1 MRKGKKTFIAN
12 IEWWEAMADHP
23 AKVRHEVLEAIFIYA
38 KTGEVPKLGRMAASI
53 FPFIKREMD
62 FNDSKW
68 EGVSRKRAKAAS
80 MRWNKGKDGGNTAGG
95 DANASFAS
103 VCTSDNDCGCDYDYD
118 NDCDNDDDDDDDDGT
133 DSGNGSSSVDLPAR
147 DGALAGQVR
156 ANGGGTHDR
165 LSQEIDEMSRSQTWL
180 YNVQKSLG
188 RTMAEL
194 LALLPAFETDCRA
207 NGCTWH
213 RDMRDAMSHFCNW
226 VRKKD
231 EQLHKNQNQNEKETT
246 THRGRNNPCG
256 TADAGRAQRDAA
268 VNDFIAQAVAKSDG
282 HA

>member
-38 KTGEVPKLGRMAASI
+38 ATGEVPKLGRMAASI

-68 EGVSRKRAKAAS
+68 EGVSLKRAKAAS
-80 MRWNKGKDGGNTAGG
+80 MRWNKGKDGGSTGGG

-103 VCTSDNDCGCDYDYD
+103 VCTSDNDCDYDHDHD
-118 NDCDNDDDDDDDDGT
+118 NDHDNDDDDDGGNGT
-133 DSGNGSSSVDLPAR
+133 DSGNWGSVALPAC

-156 ANGGGTHDR
+156 ANGGDDGTHDR

-180 YNVQKSLG
+180 YNVQRTLG

-194 LALLPAFETDCRA
+194 LAMLPAFETDCRA
-207 NGCTWH
+207 NGYTGH
-213 RDMRDAMSHFCNW
+213 RDRQDAMSHFCNW

-231 EQLHKNQNQNEKETT
+231 EQLNKNQNEKATT
-246 THRGRNNPCG
+246 THRGRNNPYG
-256 TADAGRAQRDAA
+256 IVDAGRAQRDAA

-282 HA
+282 RA